1 MRTTTTRLA
10 SLVLLVFALVPVAAQ
25 SPNADFDAFVKRYSD
40 EWMRFHTNTASS
52 RRYFRGAEQ
61 EAFERQIEPVT
72 KAHRDA
78 ELQLIRRGL
87 DELGRFDR
95 SRLTPVQQRSVDFIS
110 WDLTTQ
116 RDSAQDDDYF
126 FPFAQNNGVDSNLIS
141 LLTVNHTV
149 RTARE
154 ADSYLARLSLVAERM
169 DEATAEGRRLAAAK
183 LIPPKFILQTTA
195 SQMRQFLAMPPAS
208 NPFAAT
214 FAEKLASVSE
224 LPEAQRAALRASAE
238 RVVSAEIYPAWR
250 RALALLDSQI
260 AVATDDAGLWRFA
273 KGADA
278 YRRRLQQFT
287 TTTLTA
293 DQIHEIGLKRVT
305 EIEARMDAVLRERG
319 YRDGTLRARMARMVA
334 DQPTFPAT
342 AAGRTQYN
350 AFISG
355 IISDAERRAASLFD
369 RVPKMPVVAR
379 PYPDFMPG
387 RAASYSAGTA
397 DGARPGTYQY
407 AVTGITLTQFS
418 AKTTAYHEA
427 IPGHH
432 FQNALQIED
441 STLPQF
447 LQDRVFGNNSAYGE
461 GWGLYAERLVAE
473 EGWYADDPI
482 GLLGQLDMA
491 LFRAHR
497 LVIDTGLHAKHWTRQ
512 QAVEYLG
519 PLSGLSPESEIDRY
533 VVNPGQACSYMI
545 GELKIVELRERAK
558 AKLGAKFRLGEFHN
572 RVLGGGRVP
581 LSVLEQD
588 IDRWIAEKN

>member
-1 MRTTTTRLA
+1 MRISRLA
-10 SLVLLVFALVPVAAQ
+10 AISLFVLALVPVAAQ
-25 SPNADFDAFVKRYSD
+25 SPNADFEAFVQRYSD
-40 EWMRFHTNTASS
+40 EWMRFHTNIASN
-52 RRYFRGAEQ
+52 RRYFKGPEQ

-95 SRLTPVQQRSVDFIS
+95 TRLTPAQQRSADIIS

-116 RDSAQDDDYF
+116 RDAAQDDDYF

-154 ADSYLARLSLVAERM
+154 ADSYLAQLSLVATRM

-183 LIPPKFILQTTA
+183 LIPPKFILETTA
-195 SQMRQFLAMPPAS
+195 SQMRGFLAMAPAA

-214 FAEKLASVSE
+214 FAEKLAGVSE
-224 LPEAQRAALRASAE
+224 LPEAQRSSLRTSAE

-250 RALALLDSQI
+250 RALALVENQI
-260 AVATDDAGLWRFA
+260 PVATDDAGLWRFP
-273 KGADA
+273 KGAEV
-278 YRRRLQQFT
+278 YRRRLQQNT
-287 TTTLTA
+287 TTSMTA
-293 DQIHEIGLKRVT
+293 DQIHETGLKRVT
-305 EIEARMDAVLRERG
+305 EIEARMDAVLRQLG
-319 YRDGTLRARMARMVA
+319 YAGGTLRERMARMVA
-334 DQPTFPAT
+334 EQPTFPAT
-342 AAGRTQYN
+342 AEGRGQYN

-369 RVPKMPVVAR
+369 RVPKMRVVAR
-379 PYPDFMPG
+379 PYPDFMSG

-407 AVTGITLTQFS
+407 TVSGITLTRFA

-441 STLPQF
+441 ATLPKFQ
-447 LQDRVFGNNSAYGE
+447 QDRIFGNNSAYGE

-473 EGWYADDPI
+473 EGWYEGDPV
-482 GLLGQLDMA
+482 GLLGQLEMA

-519 PLSGLSPESEIDRY
+519 PLSGLSAESEIDRY

-558 AKLGAKFRLGEFHN
+558 ATLGSRFRLGEFHN

-581 LSVLEQD
+581 LGVLEQD
-588 IDRWIAEKN
+588 VDRWIAEKQRG